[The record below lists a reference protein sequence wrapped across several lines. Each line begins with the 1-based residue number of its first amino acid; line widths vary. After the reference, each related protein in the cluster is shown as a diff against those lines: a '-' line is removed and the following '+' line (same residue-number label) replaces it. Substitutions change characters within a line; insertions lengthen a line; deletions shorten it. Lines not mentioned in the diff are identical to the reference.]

1 MIKVSPEI
9 NKNTANNIIKKHNL
23 AKNSV
28 ILSAYNGGELAAYAA
43 FSENGHSAE
52 VTVFEI
58 IGCTDHSNQTHE
70 QKFIS
75 ELLVRAIGNYAANRN
90 MVYITGENNNLFFTA
105 VSLGVNSSKDS
116 VRIFIPALF
125 KKCDSC
131 EKERNI

>member
-1 MIKVSPEI
+1 MIKVSPEK
-9 NKNTANNIIKKHNL
+9 NKNTADNIIKKYNL
-23 AKNSV
+23 AQNSV
-28 ILSAYNGGELAAYAA
+28 ILSAYNGGELMAYAA
-43 FSENGHSAE
+43 FFKNGHSAE

-75 ELLVRAIGNYAANRN
+75 ELLLRAIGNYAANRN

-105 VSLGVNSSKDS
+105 ISLGVNSSNDS

-131 EKERNI
+131 EKE